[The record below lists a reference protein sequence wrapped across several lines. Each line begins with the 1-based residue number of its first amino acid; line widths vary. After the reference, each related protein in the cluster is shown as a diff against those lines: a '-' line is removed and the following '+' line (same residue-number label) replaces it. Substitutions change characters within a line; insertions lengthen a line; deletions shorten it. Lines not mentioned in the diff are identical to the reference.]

1 MSGARFNV
9 ISSRRSPLHKFVV
22 QKITKATTGVN
33 RSHEAEPP
41 SSSQRPLLK
50 PIPPSLPLAAPRV
63 GGWLARIM
71 GRKAPVVPSMPPT
84 AMPKDQAIG
93 TTTPVAT
100 YNIDEYNWSGFP
112 CPYCHASNFVS
123 CAGGHLACDG
133 TAELRDGQRFHQCFC
148 GHAAVITGTIKTL
161 KSKRLSMEAKAGSPN
176 PPGAEHQGLSRK
188 PADAA
193 LPPPLQAPRRSD
205 EYY

>member
-1 MSGARFNV
+1 MAIVFCPGCGKKLRIPDGKRGTVTCPRCEAEWFHPETIELSDVEFRCSMSGARFNV

-93 TTTPVAT
+93 RQLRSRRTTSMNTIGADSPVPIVTLPISYPA
-100 YNIDEYNWSGFP
+100 
-112 CPYCHASNFVS
+112 
-123 CAGGHLACDG
+123 
-133 TAELRDGQRFHQCFC
+133 R
-148 GHAAVITGTIKTL
+148 AAI
-161 KSKRLSMEAKAGSPN
+161 
-176 PPGAEHQGLSRK
+176 
-188 PADAA
+188 
-193 LPPPLQAPRRSD
+193 
-205 EYY
+205 